1 MRPFRKWLSVLSC
14 AALTVLA
21 AACSVPSRIAAP
33 AVPAGPDLNI
43 VADTNRLAQ
52 EQFALGRFK
61 KSLDIYAHA
70 YDTYHHKGLRRGYAK
85 LGEQIRSAADTA
97 YLRKNYSEAGS
108 TYRILFETGI
118 TTRDFAHLLTFDDD
132 YLGAKIAAC
141 SRSLTEIGFLKYR
154 EDKLEEAIARWKEV
168 IAFDGNNKDVQNAIA
183 RATIQLQ
190 QLNSLK

>member
-1 MRPFRKWLSVLSC
+1 MRIAHKGFSVLCC
-14 AALTVLA
+14 AALAVFA
-21 AACSVPSRIAAP
+21 ASCSIASRDTATS
-33 AVPAGPDLNI
+33 GPEVNI
-43 VADTNRLAQ
+43 VAETNRMAQ

-70 YDTYHHKGLRRGYAK
+70 YDTSHHKGLRQGYAK
-85 LGEQIRSAADTA
+85 LGEQIRSTADAA
-97 YLRKNYSEAGS
+97 YQRKNYSEAGS
-108 TYRILFETGI
+108 TYRLLFEAGI
-118 TTRDFAHLLTFDDD
+118 TTRNFAHLLTFDDD

-168 IAFDGNNKDVQNAIA
+168 IAFDGNNKDVKNAIN